1 MRSHRVEVIVFAIA
15 LTVFGLVALALV
27 WSGDW
32 AYAALA
38 SATGNTSATFVI
50 PPDRRATCGP
60 AMVMD
65 LARLRG
71 LHRAWAT
78 YVVGISSVP
87 VGPACSLFTSDEY
100 AHMAD
105 VRAVFR
111 GAEIAAVLAL
121 FVGGYR
127 ISRARRRG
135 TALRLVRAGSLV
147 AAGIVAV
154 IGVAATLAFDPLFL
168 VIGVAATLA
177 FDPLFLLF
185 HDVFF
190 PQGNFLFDPAT
201 SNLLRLYPE
210 WYWQGITAGVAVS
223 FIALALLAA
232 LISHGALRRRS
243 NTYTRAA

>member
-1 MRSHRVEVIVFAIA
+1 MTSHRVDVVVFAIA
-15 LTVFGLVALALV
+15 LAVFGLVALALV

-38 SATGNTSATFVI
+38 NATGNTSATFVV
-50 PPDRRATCGP
+50 PAERRDVCGQV
-60 AMVMD
+60 MVMD
-65 LARLRG
+65 LTRLRE
-71 LHRAWAT
+71 LHRAWAS
-78 YVVGISSVP
+78 YVTGASEVA
-87 VGPACSLFTSDEY
+87 VGPACSLFTSDERS
-100 AHMAD
+100 HMAD

-121 FVGGYR
+121 FVGVYR
-127 ISRARRRG
+127 IARARRRG
-135 TALRLVRAGSLV
+135 EALRLIRAGTVL

-154 IGVAATLAFDPLFL
+154 IGLAAA
-168 VIGVAATLA
+168 VA

-185 HDVFF
+185 YDVFF

-210 WYWQGITAGVAVS
+210 WYWQGITAGVGVS
-223 FIALALLAA
+223 FIGLALLAA
-232 LISHGALRRRS
+232 LGTHRVLRRRS